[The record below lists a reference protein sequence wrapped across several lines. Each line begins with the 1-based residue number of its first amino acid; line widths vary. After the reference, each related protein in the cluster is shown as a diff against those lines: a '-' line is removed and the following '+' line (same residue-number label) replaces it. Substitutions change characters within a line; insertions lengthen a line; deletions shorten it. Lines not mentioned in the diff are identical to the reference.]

1 MGVFNIIILFDR
13 EKKVRFYFVSFVL
26 FLFSTRQLDAL
37 KLLLRLD
44 FFPLLREDHKNPLDF
59 RFQSGQPIVETD

>member
-1 MGVFNIIILFDR
+1 MSI
-13 EKKVRFYFVSFVL
+13 S
-26 FLFSTRQLDAL
+26 FLFHFLNKTKQNIGKYKVPFLIRQLDAL
-37 KLLLRLD
+37 KLLLSLD